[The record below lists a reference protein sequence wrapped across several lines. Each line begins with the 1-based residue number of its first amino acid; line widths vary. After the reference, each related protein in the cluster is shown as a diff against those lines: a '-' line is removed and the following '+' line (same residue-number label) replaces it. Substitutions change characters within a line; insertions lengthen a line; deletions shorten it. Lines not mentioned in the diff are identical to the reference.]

1 MPPKKAAAAPLPAH
15 HTITKHFAPA
25 AAPSKKKTIIAMPP
39 PIAPVHDRR
48 TTTTAAPPRLLVDRD
63 TEVAYAEVVDGVA
76 VCLETGV
83 ELFEVR
89 RGEAAATDS
98 IAPRYGARRFDFSP
112 PPTIGPHPKWRDI
125 RSQDLLDAGVLTEDD
140 FMHGTAGLTVAQY
153 EAWWGSS

>member
-1 MPPKKAAAAPLPAH
+1 MPPKKAAPLAAHPA
-15 HTITKHFAPA
+15 ITKHFAPA
-25 AAPSKKKTIIAMPP
+25 AAPSKKKNIIATP

-48 TTTTAAPPRLLVDRD
+48 TTTAAPPPPPRLLVDRD

-83 ELFEVR
+83 ELFEVH
-89 RGEAAATDS
+89 RGDAAATDG